1 MIERKAL
8 FQSSIINLKSECGDT
23 GMSLLGETCRAIVPV
38 DDEAARRMQQCLDGK
53 TKPRGSLGVLEDLA
67 CRIASIYGTDSPSL
81 PRKAVVVMA
90 ADHGVAEEGVSAYPA
105 EVTAQMV
112 RNFAAGGAAINV
124 LARQAETRVVV
135 VDMGTSSMQNA
146 ECRMQNENSS
156 VFHSAFCILHSALM
170 RLGPG
175 TANFTRGPAMSNE
188 TAVRGLEIGIGVTVE
203 LAAEG
208 IGLIGVGDMGI
219 GNTTSASA
227 LTAVLCG
234 QAVER
239 VTGRGTGIDDA
250 GRQRKI
256 QAVERALAVNQPDPA
271 DALDTLAKIGGFEIA
286 GLAGVLLG
294 AAARRIPVLL
304 DGFITGASALIAVRL
319 CPAVRGYLI
328 ASHRSVEP
336 GHQAILSDL
345 ELRPLLDLEMR
356 LGEGTGAVLAMHLVE
371 ASLRIARE
379 MATFTAAGVT
389 DTGA

>member
-1 MIERKAL
+1 MTRLE
-8 FQSSIINLKSECGDT
+8 
-23 GMSLLGETCRAIVPV
+23 ETCRAIVPV
-38 DDEAARRMQQCLDGK
+38 DDEAARRMRQCLDDK
-53 TKPRGSLGVLEDLA
+53 TKPRGSLGALEDLA
-67 CRIASIYGTDSPSL
+67 CRIAAIYRTAAPPL

-124 LARQAETRVVV
+124 LARQAEARVVV
-135 VDMGTSSMQNA
+135 VDMGTRGDWRAGHVNA
-146 ECRMQNENSS
+146 PVNVTGVLTRPARQTS
-156 VFHSAFCILHSALM
+156 
-170 RLGPG
+170 LGRG
-175 TANFTRGPAMSNE
+175 TANFTREPAMSQE
-188 TAVRGLEIGIGVTVE
+188 TAVCGLEIGIGVAAE

-208 IGLIGVGDMGI
+208 IGLLGIGDMGI
-219 GNTTSASA
+219 GNTTSAST

-234 QAVER
+234 EAVER

-256 QAVERALAVNQPDPA
+256 LAIERALAVNRPNPA
-271 DALDTLAKIGGFEIA
+271 DPVDTLAKVGGFEIA

-294 AAARRIPVLL
+294 TAARRLPVLL
-304 DGFITGASALIAVRL
+304 DGFITGAAALIAVRL

-336 GHQAILSDL
+336 GHQAILRDL

-356 LGEGTGAVLAMHLVE
+356 LGEGTGAVLAMYLVE
-371 ASLRIARE
+371 ASLRIVHE
-379 MATFTAAGVT
+379 MATFTSAGVS

>member
-1 MIERKAL
+1 M
-8 FQSSIINLKSECGDT
+8 T
-23 GMSLLGETCRAIVPV
+23 LLEETCRAIAPV
-38 DDEAARRMQQCLDGK
+38 DDEAARRMRQCLDDK

-67 CRIASIYGTDSPSL
+67 CRMAAIYRTEAPPL

-124 LARQAETRVVV
+124 LARQAEARVVV
-135 VDMGTSSMQNA
+135 VDMGTRTSKEWGGRSEEKENTPHSSLLTPH
-146 ECRMQNENSS
+146 SS
-156 VFHSAFCILHSALM
+156 LSS
-170 RLGPG
+170 LGPG
-175 TANFTRGPAMSNE
+175 TANFTRGPAMSRE
-188 TAVRGLEIGIGVTVE
+188 TAVRGLEIGIGVAGE

-208 IGLIGVGDMGI
+208 TGLLGIGDMGI
-219 GNTTSASA
+219 ANTTSASA

-234 QAVER
+234 EAVER
-239 VTGRGTGIDDA
+239 VTGHGTGIDDA

-256 QAVERALAVNQPDPA
+256 QAIERALAVNRPNPA
-271 DALDTLAKIGGFEIA
+271 DPLDVLAKVGGFEIA

-294 AAARRIPVLL
+294 AAARRLPVLL
-304 DGFITGASALIAVRL
+304 DGFITGAAALIAVHL

-336 GHQAILSDL
+336 GHQAILREL
-345 ELRPLLDLEMR
+345 ELRPLLDLDMR
-356 LGEGTGAVLAMHLVE
+356 LGEGTGAVLAMYLVE
-371 ASLRIARE
+371 ASLRIVHE

-389 DTGA
+389 DSGA